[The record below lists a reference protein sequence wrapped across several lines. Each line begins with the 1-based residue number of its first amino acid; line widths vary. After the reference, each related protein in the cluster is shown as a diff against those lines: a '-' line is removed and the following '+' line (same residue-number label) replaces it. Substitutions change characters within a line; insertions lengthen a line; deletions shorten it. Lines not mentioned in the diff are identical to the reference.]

1 MRRKA
6 AREAYIDRRILL
18 RFQMSVMLIVRLVFA
33 VAEDGLFLFLLMYL
47 FSEHCSFK
55 PVGVRGHFL
64 SCIKESIPHGATY
77 FVASILLAVALFMMN
92 KSMLNPLQSCHQ
104 FSGHRL

>member
-1 MRRKA
+1 
-6 AREAYIDRRILL
+6 
-18 RFQMSVMLIVRLVFA
+18 
-33 VAEDGLFLFLLMYL
+33 MYL

-77 FVASILLAVALFMMN
+77 FVASILLAVALFLMN